1 MIPCGWCGSY
11 RGVKAVKVEGRLTQH
26 LCYRC
31 FGVYRESGERP
42 PAYRMRSPAPGPI
55 TGRPLDLRRPW

>member
-1 MIPCGWCGSY
+1 VICAWCGGVH
-11 RGVKAVKVEGRLTQH
+11 GVKPVAVDGRVTTY

-31 FGVYRESGERP
+31 FGVWRETGERP

-55 TGRPLDLRRPW
+55 TGKPLRLPR